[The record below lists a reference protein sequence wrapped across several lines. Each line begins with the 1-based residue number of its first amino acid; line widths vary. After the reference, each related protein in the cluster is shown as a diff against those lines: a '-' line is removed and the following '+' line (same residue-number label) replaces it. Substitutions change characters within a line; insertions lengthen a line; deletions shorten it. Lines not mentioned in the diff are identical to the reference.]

1 MAGVWHRC
9 CHVGIPVTV
18 SVRVDTEFKVT
29 QLASERA
36 QVPMR
41 GIPKSKLFPLYH
53 VFSEH
58 APLSG
63 YGTGIYKGCVGW
75 GGVKG
80 VLFFF
85 FFSHCC
91 SEAEPQASDKLR

>member
-1 MAGVWHRC
+1 M
-9 CHVGIPVTV
+9 
-18 SVRVDTEFKVT
+18 RVDTEFKVT

-41 GIPKSKLFPLYH
+41 GIPKSKLFPLYN

-63 YGTGIYKGCVGW
+63 HGTGIYKGCVGW

-85 FFSHCC
+85 SSHCC

>member
-1 MAGVWHRC
+1 M
-9 CHVGIPVTV
+9 
-18 SVRVDTEFKVT
+18 EFKVT

-41 GIPKSKLFPLYH
+41 GIPKSKLFPLYN

-63 YGTGIYKGCVGW
+63 HGTGIYKGCVGW

-85 FFSHCC
+85 FLIAVLRQSRRHRTN
-91 SEAEPQASDKLR
+91 SDEG